1 MLFYPE
7 NCEKLFW
14 KKISTSIR
22 NKRHF
27 FLIEKKRNFEKIV
40 AIFYKRKNL
49 YQVALLST
57 FYKGDHGGLI
67 IQ

>member
-1 MLFYPE
+1 MTTDKHTHDKFH
-7 NCEKLFW
+7 
-14 KKISTSIR
+14 R
-22 NKRHF
+22 
-27 FLIEKKRNFEKIV
+27 FLLTEWSHLVGIYILH
-40 AIFYKRKNL
+40 KRKNL